1 MKKQSLLALSVFALA
16 FLSLTGCEKES
27 DPPPPKTNTELIIQ
41 SSWKFDK
48 AASGGVD
55 VSGLVPACWKDNVA
69 VFVSNGTATVDES
82 TNVCSPSI
90 AGSFMWEFQSNE
102 TILHLSAPLFP
113 GGSNDF
119 TIVSLDETNLVVS
132 QNITIPPAG
141 AQNVVFTFK
150 H

>member
-1 MKKQSLLALSVFALA
+1 MKKQFLLASSTLVLVFL
-16 FLSLTGCEKES
+16 FLTGCEKES
-27 DPPPPKTNTELIIQ
+27 DPAPEKTNTELITQ

-48 AASGGVD
+48 ATSGGAD
-55 VSGLVPACWKDNVA
+55 VSAFVPACWKDNIA
-69 VFVSNGTATVDES
+69 VFASNGTGTLDES
-82 TNVCSPSI
+82 TNVCSPSV
-90 AGSFMWEFQSNE
+90 AGSFMWEFQTNE

-119 TIVSLDETNLVVS
+119 TLVSLDETNLVVS

-141 AQNVVFTFK
+141 AQNVEFTFK

>member
-1 MKKQSLLALSVFALA
+1 MKKQFSLTSFVLVLA
-16 FLSLTGCEKES
+16 FLFITGCEKDD
-27 DPPPPKTNTELIIQ
+27 DPAPEKTKTELIVQ

-48 AASGGVD
+48 ATSGGAD
-55 VSGLVPACWKDNVA
+55 VSGFVPDCWKDNIA
-69 VFVSNGTATVDES
+69 VFASNGTGTIDES
-82 TNVCSPSI
+82 TNVCSPSV
-90 AGSFMWEFQSNE
+90 AGSFTWEFQTNE

-119 TIVSLDETNLVVS
+119 MLVSLDETNLVVS
-132 QNITIPPAG
+132 QDVTIPPAG